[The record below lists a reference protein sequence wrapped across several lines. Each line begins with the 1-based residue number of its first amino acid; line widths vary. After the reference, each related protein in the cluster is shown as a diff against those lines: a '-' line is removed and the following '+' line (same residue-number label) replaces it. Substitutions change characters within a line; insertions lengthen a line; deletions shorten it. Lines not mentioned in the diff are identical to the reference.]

1 MHACIDVASRHCS
14 SLLLHAHAHPVPCK
28 IHAQAIE
35 AKYTMRSG
43 FEWDRFI
50 RFMDRYAEAKG
61 LGFEKGAKVS
71 IQLGGGDLKPCI
83 LVPSVSCTCRIKH
96 TCCALTIMC
105 CCPLLMCPL

>member
-1 MHACIDVASRHCS
+1 M
-14 SLLLHAHAHPVPCK
+14 PCK
-28 IHAQAIE
+28 IHAAKAIE

-71 IQLGGGDLKPCI
+71 
-83 LVPSVSCTCRIKH
+83 TAAWWR
-96 TCCALTIMC
+96 
-105 CCPLLMCPL
+105 